1 MERIDNYLKL
11 PYTIKMVNEDDTF
24 YTEVE
29 ELSGCWSEGKTPDEA
44 YRNTKDAMKLWISSA
59 IERGI
64 KVPTPKIE
72 EKEYSGKVILR
83 MPKTLHK
90 HLSEEAEKE
99 NTSLN
104 QLMLYLLSSNLSIQV
119 NYNANVAID
128 KGFTYK
134 QNKKWKI
141 AKDPYNYPSWIQ
153 AIPQAIG
160 ESKHEEYK

>member
-1 MERIDNYLKL
+1 MKIMERIDNYLKL

-24 YTEVE
+24 HTEVE

-44 YRNTKDAMKLWISSA
+44 YRNTMDAIKLWISSA

-104 QLMLYLLSSNLSIQV
+104 QLMLYLLSSNLSVQV

-128 KGFTYK
+128 KDITL
-134 QNKKWKI
+134 KKT
-141 AKDPYNYPSWIQ
+141 
-153 AIPQAIG
+153 
-160 ESKHEEYK
+160 